1 MRNVSPVN
9 DFPTPRNAGNVRGER
24 RDGVRMTTGIT
35 AAAGEW
41 NSGDRQAPAS
51 PRRARPGGGL
61 RAGAG
66 LHPARRAGRDAADQ
80 RHVTKERKNARFRLD
95 PDAGLPRIDARLRP
109 IQRTSAAG
117 SRNHAAAYGVLNLA
131 VRAGGKGIARKNKTR
146 PGAPPLDPA
155 KGWAF
160 GNRSFRRHKHL
171 ELEVNLSRENFI

>member
-24 RDGVRMTTGIT
+24 RDGVRMTTGI
-35 AAAGEW
+35 AATAGEW

-61 RAGAG
+61 RAGAH

-80 RHVTKERKNARFRLD
+80 WHVTKERKNARFRLD
-95 PDAGLPRIDARLRP
+95 PDAGFPRIDARLRSV
-109 IQRTSAAG
+109 QRTSAAG

-131 VRAGGKGIARKNKTR
+131 VRAGGKGTARNKAR

-160 GNRSFRRHKHL
+160 GNHSFRRREHP
-171 ELEVNLSRENFI
+171 ELEINLSREYFI